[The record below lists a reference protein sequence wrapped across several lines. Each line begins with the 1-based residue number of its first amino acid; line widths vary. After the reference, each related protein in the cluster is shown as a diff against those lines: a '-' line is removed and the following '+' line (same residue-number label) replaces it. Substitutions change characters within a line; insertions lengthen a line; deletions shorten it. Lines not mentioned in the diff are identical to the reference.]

1 MREGQKQT
9 LVNTAKQKMS
19 YIFCPSY
26 PSLFFAL
33 HLKNA
38 GKDIKIITDNVSIQ
52 KYCGTAGI
60 DCIYYDY
67 INVPTTRF
75 YKMLALK
82 KRMDKLIQEIGV
94 KEGHDF
100 YLLDNSIDISSFYLA
115 REWAKRS
122 EVYFNVIGRRFMP
135 YKETRRLGLSFVART
150 FVRCLFKLFLGLDLI
165 FLDVNGNPIWGIDH
179 KFLDRNKIKSLK
191 LDKNLT
197 ELTLEVIKKN
207 PLRIKEYDNLI
218 GTDGN
223 LSGVI
228 TEESL
233 VKAHEYLVGLPGSF
247 AVKYHPRV
255 LTTQMLQPYEQIMTS
270 LDELPDYIPVE
281 LLFGN
286 IKKNVISVYSS
297 LLIAAAKSEH
307 LRAISLL
314 ELVKWYSPVYKQ
326 EIKDWL
332 IEEST
337 NKIVFVESFE
347 ELRKLLEI

>member
-1 MREGQKQT
+1 M
-9 LVNTAKQKMS
+9 N

-33 HLKNA
+33 HLKNV
-38 GKDIKIITDNVSIQ
+38 GEDIKIITDSVSIQ

-67 INVPTTRF
+67 INVPTVQF

-82 KRMDKLIQEIGV
+82 KRMDKLIQAIGV
-94 KEGHDF
+94 KNGDIF
-100 YLLDNSIDISSFYLA
+100 YLLDNSFDISSFYLA
-115 REWAKRS
+115 REWAKKS
-122 EVYFNVIGRRFMP
+122 DVYFNVIGLRFMP
-135 YKETRRLGLSFVART
+135 YKETRRLSLSFVARM

-165 FLDVNGNPIWGIDH
+165 FLDINGNPIWGIDH
-179 KFLDRNKIKSLK
+179 EFLDRNKIKSLK
-191 LDKNLT
+191 LNKSLT
-197 ELTLEVIKKN
+197 ELTMEAMRENTV
-207 PLRIKEYDNLI
+207 RFKEYDNLI

-223 LSGVI
+223 LSRI
-228 TEESL
+228 IAEESL
-233 VKAHEYLVGLPGSF
+233 IKAHEYLVSLQATF

-255 LTTQMLQPYEQIMTS
+255 LTTQEIQPYERIMTG

-286 IKKNVISVYSS
+286 IKKNVISVVSS

-314 ELVKWYSPVYKQ
+314 ELVRWHSPAYKQ

-332 IEEST
+332 IKESA
-337 NKIVFVESFE
+337 NNIIFVESFE
-347 ELRKLLEI
+347 ELSKLLEA